1 MDLMEK
7 IDKESLEFLKS
18 VASNDLEIASEYLPD
33 IQDAKQDFKSLREV
47 IKLRVTELIEQDFEH
62 LLYLLYRTDVS
73 ELRLKKALDSG
84 APSDAPDIIT
94 DFLIERQMR
103 KFETRKRF
111 SENEENDADWS
122 DDL

>member
-1 MDLMEK
+1 MEK
-7 IDKESLEFLKS
+7 VDKESLEFLKS

-33 IQDAKQDFKSLREV
+33 IHDAKQDFKRLREV

-73 ELRLKKALDSG
+73 ELKLKKALDTG

-111 SENEENDADWS
+111 SDNEENEADWS